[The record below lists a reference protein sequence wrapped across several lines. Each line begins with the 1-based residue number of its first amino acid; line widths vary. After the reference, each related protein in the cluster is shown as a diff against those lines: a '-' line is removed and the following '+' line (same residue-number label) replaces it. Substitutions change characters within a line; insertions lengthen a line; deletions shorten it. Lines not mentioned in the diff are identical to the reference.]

1 MFLQP
6 STSFQFNDKRLLF
19 AAELATGGHGQVYL
33 SGAGTFTP
41 TNSSFVFY
49 QIQFLTNSVVS
60 NAGFRTVASDG
71 TTKIYEINGST
82 YTNVGF
88 SSGDTWFAPITSI
101 TLASGRGIA
110 YQYSLFN
117 PQNQFCNSSCS

>member
-6 STSFQFNDKRLLF
+6 STSFQYNDKRLLF
-19 AAELATGGHGQVYL
+19 AAELMTGGHGQVYL

-49 QIQFLTNSVVS
+49 KVDFLTNSVVS
-60 NAGFRTVASDG
+60 NAGFRTFASDA
-71 TTKIYEINGST
+71 TTKIYEIDGSS

-88 SSGDTWFAPITSI
+88 SSGDSWFAPLTSI
-101 TLASGRGIA
+101 TLANGKGIA

-117 PQNQFCNSSCS
+117 TQNQICNSSCS